1 MSNNKDNDKGRDEV
15 KVEGR
20 LGDEHTHK
28 DGTKGRDAYAAK
40 VSYRDG
46 KKVDEKN
53 AGWGHARYDDDEEK
67 DEEDN

>member
-1 MSNNKDNDKGRDEV
+1 MVDKEEHGHKDEV
-15 KVEGR
+15 AVEGR
-20 LGDEHTHK
+20 LSDEHTHK

-53 AGWGHARYDDDEEK
+53 ANWGHTHYGD

>member
-1 MSNNKDNDKGRDEV
+1 MCV
-15 KVEGR
+15 YI
-20 LGDEHTHK
+20 T
-28 DGTKGRDAYAAK
+28 

-67 DEEDN
+67 EEDN